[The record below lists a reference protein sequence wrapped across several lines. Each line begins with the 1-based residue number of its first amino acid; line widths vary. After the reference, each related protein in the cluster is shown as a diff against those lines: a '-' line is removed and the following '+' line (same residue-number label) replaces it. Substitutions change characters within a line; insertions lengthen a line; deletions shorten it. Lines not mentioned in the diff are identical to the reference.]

1 MKNKDWGEVMEIENA
16 LDVFEKV
23 VHWEAV
29 DRVELRDACTVA
41 TSAIF
46 SSKLFDKV
54 AAQEISKLTGKDI
67 DTVFEELK
75 HKAYEEF
82 KKMKNEWKAGAWYG

>member
-1 MKNKDWGEVMEIENA
+1 MEIENA

-23 VHWEAV
+23 AHWEDV
-29 DRVELRDACTVA
+29 NRVELRDACVTA
-41 TSAIF
+41 TGAIF

-75 HKAYEEF
+75 YKAYEEF
-82 KKMKNEWKAGAWYG
+82 EKMKNE